1 MEGRA
6 SQHIFHA
13 VFGVADMEGVAL
25 ADADTDLDG
34 QRAPR
39 HHLCLMAFA
48 LQKEKKVKFSV
59 EMSELSVK

>member
-1 MEGRA
+1 VEGRA

-48 LQKEKKVKFSV
+48 LQKKER
-59 EMSELSVK
+59 